1 MLVVDSTVW
10 VDYFNGV
17 RNSHTDYLHDVLD
30 SVPIVVGD
38 LMAKGTTWLLT
49 VALTSVLA
57 VAVWAQQT
65 SPLAEEEA
73 LRQLVTVQNKMILL
87 PDLLREVS
95 KQTGVSLSCG
105 RELSNDKLTVFVKG
119 KPAVELLGHVATIVM
134 GEWRRTKDGY
144 MLVQTAQA
152 RKWEEELVALEREGQ
167 LRETKRKIERFLAL
181 AEQDFSSLVQR
192 ARARQKE
199 MIEGIVAKPGPSQA
213 KSEPVGATES
223 LAAASEGAEP
233 MDYLIGRALR
243 AFSSEQWQ
251 RFWAGELYIASTL
264 RLPGAL
270 PLPADALRWVIQ
282 RKTLGLPPEQVERG
296 EAEIPEEQIPE
307 NLIVIA
313 GIDANAGLTA
323 AMVEILPETALLRR
337 HEYSPPRFRLD
348 EPEVTRH
355 PLVAYWQAWQTKPE
369 EMAQLPVLS
378 TVLQSTSKPP
388 QADYA
393 TPSVPAVPPAL
404 VLTEA
409 WRKEQTTSAALTA
422 PKQFALADILEWLA
436 GRTEIQIIA
445 DAYRTPWTM
454 PDGALDTRETNLGEW
469 LKQTLAYE
477 RGWWRAEGD
486 YLLVKHR
493 HYWYLRRTELP
504 EKLLT
509 TLEAKAAK
517 RQPLTLDDYA
527 SIAASVTPL
536 HETRPHFYGYT
547 VRFDITPA
555 LANLATLRF
564 WASLS
569 PPQKSVA
576 LRQGGLAYDALSPQQ
591 QRAFWNAAFTLLLRG
606 WFGGAVKRARPGLVP
621 RFEVRQMQVREYNL
635 TAGSATYTFDSYEQL
650 QQFLRDARRRG
661 QLPSSYRVEGHQISM
676 TSPAFVLLRD
686 LVCFGNITVKQPISV
701 PKEEDK

>member
-17 RNSHTDYLHDVLD
+17 RNPHTDYLHDVLD

-144 MLVQTAQA
+144 M
-152 RKWEEELVALEREGQ
+152 
-167 LRETKRKIERFLAL
+167 
-181 AEQDFSSLVQR
+181 
-192 ARARQKE
+192 
-199 MIEGIVAKPGPSQA
+199 
-213 KSEPVGATES
+213 
-223 LAAASEGAEP
+223 
-233 MDYLIGRALR
+233 IGRALR

-369 EMAQLPVLS
+369 EMAQLPVWIRG
-378 TVLQSTSKPP
+378 K
-388 QADYA
+388 
-393 TPSVPAVPPAL
+393 
-404 VLTEA
+404 
-409 WRKEQTTSAALTA
+409 RISAN
-422 PKQFALADILEWLA
+422 
-436 GRTEIQIIA
+436 G
-445 DAYRTPWTM
+445 
-454 PDGALDTRETNLGEW
+454 
-469 LKQTLAYE
+469 
-477 RGWWRAEGD
+477 
-486 YLLVKHR
+486 
-493 HYWYLRRTELP
+493 
-504 EKLLT
+504 
-509 TLEAKAAK
+509 
-517 RQPLTLDDYA
+517 
-527 SIAASVTPL
+527 
-536 HETRPHFYGYT
+536 
-547 VRFDITPA
+547 
-555 LANLATLRF
+555 
-564 WASLS
+564 
-569 PPQKSVA
+569 
-576 LRQGGLAYDALSPQQ
+576 
-591 QRAFWNAAFTLLLRG
+591 
-606 WFGGAVKRARPGLVP
+606 
-621 RFEVRQMQVREYNL
+621 
-635 TAGSATYTFDSYEQL
+635 
-650 QQFLRDARRRG
+650 
-661 QLPSSYRVEGHQISM
+661 
-676 TSPAFVLLRD
+676 
-686 LVCFGNITVKQPISV
+686 
-701 PKEEDK
+701 